1 MYSTLTSFS
10 FILSLSP
17 LLLGTTCRAL
27 LSPNFSHPSEAV
39 VQQSLELAPPL
50 PILHIGYMH
59 MLSQASANVTQAED
73 DAPAGH
79 HIQSDIA
86 APVHVAV
93 AAPVPAAQCNA
104 TSPCVDAS
112 CCNSVGGVEMMAGI
126 PLMGYRKANA
136 DLLRITVIPLLLR
149 HASQTAMLMP
159 CAELIL
165 SMASRSVLWD
175 FAVRIW
181 ATAA

>member
-1 MYSTLTSFS
+1 MYSTLTSLS
-10 FILSLSP
+10 FILSL

-27 LSPNFSHPSEAV
+27 LSPNSSHPSEAV

-59 MLSQASANVTQAED
+59 MLGQASTNATQAED
-73 DAPAGH
+73 DTSAGH

-86 APVHVAV
+86 APVHVAA

-112 CCNSVGGVEMMAGI
+112 CCNSVGSVYMVAGTALI
-126 PLMGYRKANA
+126 GYRKANA
-136 DLLRITVIPLLLR
+136 GLLRITVIPLLLR
-149 HASQTAMLMP
+149 HASRTAMLMP

-165 SMASRSVLWD
+165 SMASRVVLWD

-181 ATAA
+181 GTAE

>member
-10 FILSLSP
+10 FVLGL

-27 LSPNFSHPSEAV
+27 LSPNVSHPSEAV

-50 PILHIGYMH
+50 PILKIGYMH
-59 MLSQASANVTQAED
+59 MLSQASTNATQAED
-73 DAPAGH
+73 DTPAGH

-86 APVHVAV
+86 APAHVT
-93 AAPVPAAQCNA
+93 APAPLPAAQCNA

-112 CCNSVGGVEMMAGI
+112 CCNSVGSVYMVAEI
-126 PLMGYRKANA
+126 VLMGHRKANA
-136 DLLRITVIPLLLR
+136 GLLRIIVILLLLR
-149 HASQTAMLMP
+149 YASRTAMLML

-181 ATAA
+181 VTAV